1 MHPPPA
7 KLALSV
13 HFGGIRRNPC
23 TQSNRLI
30 TRRSRVQIPPPLL
43 ERPRNGAFRFSGSHC
58 SGHTFA
64 QLLPAERAGT
74 SHASFCS
81 TSRSRLLGRSGQL
94 SVMGSEAEPAS
105 AAARAEVALL
115 GDEGAGR
122 LVERAGRLRSREEV
136 HVDATAATGRR
147 LD

>member
-23 TQSNRLI
+23 TQSKRLI
-30 TRRSRVQIPPPLL
+30 TRTSRVQIPPPLL
-43 ERPRNGAFRFSGSHC
+43 ERPRKRGLSLLWFALQRPHFC
-58 SGHTFA
+58 PTFA
-64 QLLPAERAGT
+64 RRACRDEPRVILFDEQEPIVGSQRSAERDGV
-74 SHASFCS
+74 
-81 TSRSRLLGRSGQL
+81 RG
-94 SVMGSEAEPAS
+94 EPAS

-122 LVERAGRLRSREEV
+122 LVERAGRLRSRE
-136 HVDATAATGRR
+136 
-147 LD
+147 